1 MNCIFLFFKGQSLIL
16 HKACVLVQVF
26 LLWQII
32 EWLSLLSVF
41 PAAIWHNLDLAFCPC
56 DPGCMSVI
64 QSTKWRSTSY
74 YKKPDKWKKSLLLL
88 SDCWPES
95 TVIHLTLGAQIT
107 VCQPMYGNT
116 YNKWVRLMV
125 IFNCSGAS
133 IFKALWNKKGTILIL
148 LLKLILMNS
157 MTWTQT
163 MKNTRLLDETTNI
176 TRIDRW
182 QIVIE
187 RQT

>member
-1 MNCIFLFFKGQSLIL
+1 MTFSSLSFS
-16 HKACVLVQVF
+16 CF
-26 LLWQII
+26 
-32 EWLSLLSVF
+32 
-41 PAAIWHNLDLAFCPC
+41 DLAEPRSCLLPC
-56 DPGCMSVI
+56 DPRCMSVI

-88 SDCWPES
+88 SYCWPES

-107 VCQPMYGNT
+107 VCQPMCGNT
-116 YNKWVRLMV
+116 YNKWVRLRV
-125 IFNCSGAS
+125 IFSCSGAS
-133 IFKALWNKKGTILIL
+133 IFKVLWNKRGTILIL

-163 MKNTRLLDETTNI
+163 MKNTRLLDQTTNI